1 MTFFRPP
8 PVLCRK
14 RAAQLGL
21 KLSPELIGAAS
32 QQFKLCREKIGTCLG
47 IITCFTSVD
56 KEWLLRLAEENVGDW
71 NNLNND
77 AESGL
82 RALSISKRMDD
93 DEGQPMGTDRIP
105 PTKEEQEKLSTRQD
119 EFNNRSQTFIHW
131 ILSCLKYGDASVYI
145 LPVIK
150 LLPAVMYAVRR

>member
-1 MTFFRPP
+1 M
-8 PVLCRK
+8 
-14 RAAQLGL
+14 

-32 QQFKLCREKIGTCLG
+32 HQFKLCREKIGTCVG

-56 KEWLLRLAEENVGDW
+56 KEWLLRLAEENAGDW

-77 AESGL
+77 AETVFGL
-82 RALSISKRMDD
+82 KDLSISKRMDD
-93 DEGQPMGTDRIP
+93 KQP
-105 PTKEEQEKLSTRQD
+105 PTGDRSPSTKGEQQQLITRQD
-119 EFNNRSQTFIHW
+119 EFNSRSQTFIHW

-145 LPVIK
+145 LPVIG